1 MKVMVIGAGGQLG
14 GDLRRLLPAE
24 ECIPLTHADIE
35 ITDPESVRRAFERHQ
50 PDVVINT
57 AAFHRVDDCES
68 QAERA
73 FQTNA
78 LAVRSLAQA
87 CRALGAVLVH
97 FSTDY
102 VFDGAQTEPYLETD
116 RPGPLS
122 VYAASKLAGEYLVAA
137 THPKHF
143 VIRTCGL
150 FGLGGSR
157 SKGGGGN
164 FVETML
170 RAAAQG
176 KHLRVVSDQVVT
188 PTATAEL
195 ARKVIELMRTEAYGL
210 YHITARGACSWY
222 EFAQTIFEFS
232 NIRADLEPVTAEA
245 FGAPARRPRYSV
257 LCNRKLEMLGLDDLP
272 PWQDGLRGYL
282 AERDKAQARP
292 GTVRVG
298 SACRRVKGAFEI

>member
-14 GDLRRLLPAE
+14 GDLGRLLPPE
-24 ECIPLTHADIE
+24 DCIPLAHAEIE
-35 ITDPESVRRAFERHQ
+35 ICDPESVRQAFERHQ
-50 PDVVINT
+50 PNVVINT

-68 QAERA
+68 QGDRA

-78 LAVRSLAQA
+78 LAVRGLAQA
-87 CRALGAVLVH
+87 CRARGAVLVH

-102 VFDGAQTEPYLETD
+102 VFDGAQTEPYVETD

-122 VYAASKLAGEYLVAA
+122 VYAASKLAGEHLVAA

-176 KHLRVVSDQVVT
+176 KHLRVVSDQIVT
-188 PTATAEL
+188 PTATADL
-195 ARKVIELMRTEAYGL
+195 ARKVIELIQTESYGL
-210 YHITARGACSWY
+210 YHITAQGSCSWY
-222 EFAQTIFEFS
+222 EFARTIFELS
-232 NIRADLEPVTAEA
+232 SIRADLEPVTAEA
-245 FGAPARRPRYSV
+245 FGAPARRPAYSV
-257 LCNRKLEMLGLDDLP
+257 LRNRNLEMLGLDDMP
-272 PWQDGLRGYL
+272 PWQAGLRRYL
-282 AERDKAQARP
+282 VERGKA
-292 GTVRVG
+292 
-298 SACRRVKGAFEI
+298 

>member
-1 MKVMVIGAGGQLG
+1 MKAMVIGAGGQLG
-14 GDLRRLLPAE
+14 GDLGRLLPAE
-24 ECIPLTHADIE
+24 DCIPLTHADIE
-35 ITDPESVRRAFERHQ
+35 ITDPESVRQAFERHQ

-57 AAFHRVDDCES
+57 AAFHRVDDCET
-68 QAERA
+68 QGERA

-78 LAVRSLAQA
+78 LGVRGLAQA
-87 CRALGAVLVH
+87 CRALGAVFVH

-102 VFDGAQTEPYLETD
+102 VFDGEQTEPYLESD

-137 THPKHF
+137 AHPKHF
-143 VIRTCGL
+143 VIRTSGL

-176 KHLRVVSDQVVT
+176 KHLRVVSDQIVT
-188 PTATAEL
+188 PTATADL
-195 ARKVIELMRTEAYGL
+195 ARKVIELIHTESYGL
-210 YHITARGACSWY
+210 YHITAQGSCSWH
-222 EFAQTIFEFS
+222 EFARTIFEFS

-245 FGAPARRPRYSV
+245 FGAAAPRPRYSV
-257 LCNRKLEMLGLDDLP
+257 LRNRRLELLGLDDLP
-272 PWQDGLRGYL
+272 PWQDGLRRYL
-282 AERDKAQARP
+282 ADRGKA
-292 GTVRVG
+292 
-298 SACRRVKGAFEI
+298 

>member
-1 MKVMVIGAGGQLG
+1 MRVMVIGAGGQLG
-14 GDLRRLLPAE
+14 GDLGKLLPAE
-24 ECIPLTHADIE
+24 DCIPLTHADIE
-35 ITDPESVRRAFERHQ
+35 ICDAESVRQAFERHQ

-68 QAERA
+68 QGERA

-78 LAVRSLAQA
+78 LAVRGLAQA
-87 CRALGAVLVH
+87 CRARGAVLVH

-102 VFDGAQTEPYLETD
+102 VFDGTQTEPYVETD

-170 RAAAQG
+170 RAAAQD
-176 KHLRVVSDQVVT
+176 KRLRVVSDQIVT
-188 PTATAEL
+188 PTPTADL
-195 ARKVIELMRTEAYGL
+195 ARKVIELLQTESYGL
-210 YHITARGACSWY
+210 YHITAQGSCSWY
-222 EFAQTIFEFS
+222 EFARTIFEFS
-232 NIRADLEPVTAEA
+232 NVRADLQPVTAEA
-245 FGAPARRPRYSV
+245 FGAPARRPTYSV
-257 LCNRKLEMLGLDDLP
+257 LRNRNLELLGLDDLP
-272 PWQDGLRGYL
+272 PWQEGLKRYL
-282 AERDKAQARP
+282 EARK
-292 GTVRVG
+292 RAS
-298 SACRRVKGAFEI
+298 SASSLQTA

>member
-1 MKVMVIGAGGQLG
+1 MLIGAGGQLG

-24 ECIPLTHADIE
+24 DCIPLTHADIE
-35 ITDPESVRRAFERHQ
+35 ITDSESVRQAFEQHQ
-50 PDVVINT
+50 PDTVINT

-73 FQTNA
+73 FQTNT
-78 LAVRSLAQA
+78 LAVRGLAQA
-87 CRALGAVLVH
+87 CRSRGVVFVH

-102 VFDGAQTEPYLETD
+102 VFDGAQSEPYVEAD

-122 VYAASKLAGEYLVAA
+122 VYAASKLAGEYLAAA

-176 KHLRVVSDQVVT
+176 KTLRVVSDQVVT
-188 PTATAEL
+188 PTATADL
-195 ARKVIELMRTEAYGL
+195 ARKVLELVQTEAYGL
-210 YHITARGACSWY
+210 YHITAHGSCSWY
-222 EFAQTIFEFS
+222 EFARTIF
-232 NIRADLEPVTAEA
+232 DLAGVQANLQPVTAEA
-245 FGAPARRPRYSV
+245 FGAPARRPPYSV
-257 LCNRKLEMLGLDDLP
+257 LRNRHLEQLGLDDLP
-272 PWQDGLRGYL
+272 AWQDGLSRYL
-282 AERDKAQARP
+282 AERARIP
-292 GTVRVG
+292 GGPFGAEATLGSGCPPGRV
-298 SACRRVKGAFEI
+298 

>member
-1 MKVMVIGAGGQLG
+1 MMVIGAGGQLG
-14 GDLRRLLPAE
+14 GNLRRLLPAKD
-24 ECIPLTHADIE
+24 CVALTHADIE
-35 ITDPESVRRAFERHQ
+35 ITDPKSVSQVFERHQ

-68 QAERA
+68 HEERA

-78 LAVRSLAQA
+78 VAVRGLAQA
-87 CRALGAVLVH
+87 CRASGAVFVH

-102 VFDGAQTEPYLETD
+102 VFDGVQTEPYLETD

-157 SKGGGGN
+157 SKGAGGN

-176 KHLRVVSDQVVT
+176 KSLRVVSDQVVT
-188 PTATAEL
+188 PTPTADL
-195 ARKVIELMRTEAYGL
+195 ARKVLELVQTDAYGL
-210 YHITARGACSWY
+210 YHITAQGSCSWY
-222 EFAQTIFEFS
+222 EFARTIFEFVGVQ
-232 NIRADLEPVTAEA
+232 ADLNPVTAEA

-257 LCNRKLEMLGLDDLP
+257 LRNRHLELLGLDDLP
-272 PWQDGLRGYL
+272 PWEDGLQRYL
-282 AERDKAQARP
+282 AERSRA
-292 GTVRVG
+292 
-298 SACRRVKGAFEI
+298 SAAPANSA